1 MATRKIPPAVNAG
14 ASSTLAGQVGATRQ
28 VLQVVSKRDGFR
40 RAGREWHGTTTVQP
54 EELTDAQLAQVK
66 AEPMLVV
73 LELDVPEESVGE
85 LAAADSLN
93 VDAGTSAD
101 ASQA

>member
-1 MATRKIPPAVNAG
+1 MATRKIPPAVNVG
-14 ASSTLAGQVGATRQ
+14 ASSYLPGQVGATRQ

-40 RAGREWHGTTTVQP
+40 RAGREWHGTTTVHA
-54 EELTDAQLAQVK
+54 EELTEEQLEQLK
-66 AEPMLVV
+66 AEPMLVI

-93 VDAGTSAD
+93 ADARTSAD